1 MRFPQDAKGRRAQD
15 ARGQSESRLEQERND
30 ESGRKS
36 SGMGIDSLS
45 PQSPKY
51 PEKNNNIRREG
62 DNSSSKAGD
71 RFGASMYNISPIEV
85 YIENRSVANTN
96 AFKS

>member
-1 MRFPQDAKGRRAQD
+1 MRFPQDAKGRKAHD
-15 ARGQSESRLEQERND
+15 AKVQSESRLEQEKND
-30 ESGRKS
+30 DSGRKS

-51 PEKNNNIRREG
+51 PEKKSLKREG